1 MDNDERLFDEI
12 ADLQDENNILK
23 EVRDELMDENE
34 KLRISVNIL
43 KGKLK
48 KEVK

>member
-12 ADLQDENNILK
+12 AGLQDENNILK